1 MGFSSDIM
9 HDFVA
14 KEIRNI
20 YSSYDGW
27 KISPHPLEN
36 GYDTLV
42 VMERR
47 NGGHRECVK
56 VLVTFGRSVPAPLP
70 EELTRAD
77 RTTDGTLTRHEYAV
91 MVPANADTSAVPAGI
106 RVYIMKSF
114 AFEGK
119 ELTWLKKPVRKS
131 ESAPAKVL
139 A

>member
-14 KEIRNI
+14 KEIRAV

-27 KISPHPLEN
+27 KMSSQSLGN

-42 VMERR
+42 SIDRR
-47 NGGHRECVK
+47 NGGHRDSVK
-56 VLVTFGRSVPAPLP
+56 ILVTFGRSVPLPLP

-77 RTTDGTLTRHEYAV
+77 PATDGTVIRHEYAV
-91 MVPANADTSAVPAGI
+91 MVPAYADTSAMPAGVRI
-106 RVYIMKSF
+106 YTMKSF

-119 ELTWLKKPVRKS
+119 ETRRG
-131 ESAPAKVL
+131 
-139 A
+139 